1 MALGNLAQRFLVA
14 VVAVPLLLLLLNYHR
29 PEPTWA
35 VLFVA
40 SLLAMR
46 ELFAMVLP
54 KEDRG
59 PALVMG
65 ALACAAFYWL
75 DITTLVSVAP
85 SGTGWTT
92 LQPYSLKAPPG
103 VELGLGLKVLAGA
116 VTASGAITLFLAVV
130 VPKLYFLFRH
140 RMTAEE
146 LAADTGTVAKR
157 ITGTI
162 MGIAYAGLLT
172 TFLAIL
178 KRADPEHGASTVLI
192 VLIVAWV
199 ADTGGYFAGRFLG
212 KAKLYPAVSP
222 KKTWAGA
229 WGGLAGSV
237 AGLVVLKLAYADWMT
252 WIDVFAIAIPG
263 GMLGQM
269 GDLCESLIKRSTGV
283 KDSGALLPGHGGILD
298 RIDAVLFIAP
308 YVYAYLQVRAALG

>member
-1 MALGNLAQRFLVA
+1 MALGNLAQRALVA

-35 VLFVA
+35 VIFIA
-40 SLLAMR
+40 SLIAMH
-46 ELFAMVLP
+46 ELFAMVLQ

-59 PALVMG
+59 AALVIG

-75 DITTLVSVAP
+75 DPLTLAYFDDAETSKLA
-85 SGTGWTT
+85 TR
-92 LQPYSLKAPPG
+92 
-103 VELGLGLKVLAGA
+103 VLRAGP
-116 VTASGAITLFLAVV
+116 AITLVLAVI
-130 VPKLYFLFRH
+130 VPMLYFLFRF
-140 RMTAEE
+140 R
-146 LAADTGTVAKR
+146 DIPSVAGR
-157 ITGTI
+157 ITGTV
-162 MGIAYAGLLT
+162 MGIVYAGLLT
-172 TFLAIL
+172 TFLALL
-178 KRADPEHGASTVLI
+178 KRYDPQQGASTVLI

-212 KAKLYPAVSP
+212 KTKLYEAVSP

-229 WGGLAGSV
+229 FGGLAGSV
-237 AGLVVLKLAYADWMT
+237 VGLIVLKLAYAEWMT

-308 YVYAYLQVRAALG
+308 YVYGYLMIRGAI